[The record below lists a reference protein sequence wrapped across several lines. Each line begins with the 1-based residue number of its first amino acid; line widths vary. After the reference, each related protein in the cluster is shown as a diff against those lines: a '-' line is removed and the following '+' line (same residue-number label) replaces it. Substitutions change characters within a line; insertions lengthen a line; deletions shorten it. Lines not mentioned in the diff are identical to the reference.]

1 MYTLKRSARSWMA
14 VAVVVAASATVYGQA
29 TVWTGTAGNNDWNTA
44 GNWDNG
50 VPVNASGATATIS
63 LDAVVNM
70 SANGVSRTLT
80 VSGNGT
86 AGPVLNITKDLLNN
100 ATIFTVGSG
109 SDSTY
114 KGTVNHTSGTVSFG
128 TAGTRRLYVGA
139 TTTSQSGTGVYNFGG
154 TAASNAPVLNV
165 NGGLSVG
172 SGSANITGTLTL
184 SGHGSV
190 SQGSG
195 TTENFVVGFNNAN
208 GTLNVSGGDLTI
220 SFANAMNLS
229 SAGSGSSVLNATLTS
244 SGFSTIN
251 VGGAVAIGNS
261 ASANKA
267 TFNLDLDGY
276 NGTVGDI
283 ITIINGGAAFGGH
296 GVFANVANDSI
307 ISVDSYEFKAI
318 YDNSNHD
325 FKLQVMTIPEPTTVG
340 LFVVASMGLLAT
352 RRIRS

>member
-1 MYTLKRSARSWMA
+1 MKTPKYLFLSSILFIASQ
-14 VAVVVAASATVYGQA
+14 VAHGQN
-29 TVWTGTAGNNDWNTA
+29 TVWLGITDNDFNTA
-44 GNWDNG
+44 SNWDNG
-50 VPVNASGATATIS
+50 VPVNALNATATIA

-70 SANGVSRTLT
+70 SANAAARSLT

-114 KGTVNHTSGTVSFG
+114 KGTVNHSSGTVSFG
-128 TAGTRRLYVGA
+128 TSGTRRLYVGA
-139 TTTSQSGTGVYNFGG
+139 TTTGQSGTGEYNFGG
-154 TAASNAPVLNV
+154 TASSNAPVLNI

-172 SGSANITGTLTL
+172 SGSPNISGTLTL

-195 TTENFVVGFNNAN
+195 TTEAFVVGFNNAN
-208 GTLNVSGGDLTI
+208 GTLNVSGGDLSI

-244 SGFSTIN
+244 SGFSTIH
-251 VGGAVAIGNS
+251 VGGAVAIGNI

-307 ISVDSYEFKAI
+307 IAVDAYEFKAI
-318 YDNSNHD
+318 YDNLNND
-325 FKLQVMTIPEPTTVG
+325 FKLEVVTIPEPATFG
-340 LFVVASMGLLAT
+340 LFLISSVSLVVI
-352 RRIRS
+352 RRRSRS